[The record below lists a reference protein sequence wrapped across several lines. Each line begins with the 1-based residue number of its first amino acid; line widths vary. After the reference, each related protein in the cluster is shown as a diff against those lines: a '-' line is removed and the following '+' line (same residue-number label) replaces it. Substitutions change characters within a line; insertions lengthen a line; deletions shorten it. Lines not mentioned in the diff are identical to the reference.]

1 MGITETLL
9 RASGKTCEFGRSVRA
24 VPQFVGQRM
33 DRPKA
38 NQQGLLDRKG
48 ASEVLPPPFPA
59 DKAALTLEWVGV
71 GWGWLSH

>member
-33 DRPKA
+33 DRTKA

-48 ASEVLPPPFPA
+48 ASEVLPPLFQ
-59 DKAALTLEWVGV
+59 LTRQPSLWN
-71 GWGWLSH
+71 GWGWGGGG